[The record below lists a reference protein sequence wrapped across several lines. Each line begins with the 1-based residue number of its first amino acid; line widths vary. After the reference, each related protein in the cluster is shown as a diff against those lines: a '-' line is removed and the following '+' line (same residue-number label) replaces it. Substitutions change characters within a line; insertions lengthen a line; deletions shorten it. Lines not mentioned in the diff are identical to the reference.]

1 MSAAY
6 QPPFEITAAA
16 LELVAGIGAQVGRL
30 EAMRGAA
37 QVPRLRRDS
46 RIRSIHASLAIE
58 NNTLTLEQVTSV
70 IAGKRVLGPPREIQ
84 EVKNAFAAY
93 ESLPSWKP
101 WQAKDL
107 LAAHRLMMNCLADDA
122 GRFRACSV
130 GIAKGGRIVHLAP
143 PADRVPGLMKDLLK
157 WLKQGGAHPLVAGCV
172 FHYELEF
179 IHPFSDGN
187 GRMGRLWQA
196 LILSH
201 WNPLFAW
208 LPVESVIRERQSE
221 YYKVLGV
228 CDKAGNSTV
237 FIEFLLDALLA
248 ALREAQNRVGDG
260 TKSALSRHQVEI
272 LRQCECEQAIGEL
285 MRAAGRSDRTKFRN
299 QLLRPLLDGGFLEMT
314 VPDKPNSRFQKYR
327 ITPKGRELLE
337 HE

>member
-6 QPPFEITAAA
+6 QPPFEITATA

-30 EAMRGAA
+30 EAMSGTGHF
-37 QVPRLRRDS
+37 PRLRREN

-58 NNTLTLEQVTSV
+58 NNTLSLEQVTLV
-70 IAGKRVLGPPREIQ
+70 IAGKRVLGPPREIL

-93 ESLPSWKP
+93 EALPTWMP
-101 WQAKDL
+101 WQVKDL

-130 GIAKGGRIVHLAP
+130 GIANGGRIVHLAP
-143 PADRVPGLMKDLLK
+143 PSDRVPGLMKDLLS

-187 GRMGRLWQA
+187 GRMGRLWQT
-196 LILSH
+196 LILSR

-208 LPVESVIRERQSE
+208 LPVESVIRERQSD
-221 YYKVLGV
+221 YYKVLGA
-228 CDKAGNSTV
+228 CDKAGNSTA
-237 FIEFLLDALLA
+237 FIEFLLAAIRDALMRVPQTDQVSDQVSDQVRFLIRGFKNDREMAAADLMERLGLRHRPTFRKNYLNPALA
-248 ALREAQNRVGDG
+248 LGLIEMTDPDSPKSPAQRYRLTDLGR
-260 TKSALSRHQVEI
+260 S
-272 LRQCECEQAIGEL
+272 L
-285 MRAAGRSDRTKFRN
+285 MR
-299 QLLRPLLDGGFLEMT
+299 
-314 VPDKPNSRFQKYR
+314 
-327 ITPKGRELLE
+327 
-337 HE
+337 

>member
-6 QPPFEITAAA
+6 QPPFEITATA

-30 EAMRGAA
+30 EAMSGTGHF
-37 QVPRLRRDS
+37 PRLRRED

-58 NNTLTLEQVTSV
+58 NNTLSLEQVTLV
-70 IAGKRVLGPPREIQ
+70 IAGKRVLGPPREIL

-93 ESLPSWKP
+93 EALPTWMP
-101 WQAKDL
+101 WQVKDL

-130 GIAKGGRIVHLAP
+130 GIANGGRIVHLAP
-143 PADRVPGLMKDLLK
+143 PSDRVPGLMKDLLG

-187 GRMGRLWQA
+187 GRMGRLWQT
-196 LILSH
+196 LILSR

-208 LPVESVIRERQSE
+208 LPVESVIRERQSD
-221 YYKVLGV
+221 YYKVLGA
-228 CDKAGNSTV
+228 CDKAGNSTAV
-237 FIEFLLDALLA
+237 IEFLLDAMLA
-248 ALREAQNRVGDG
+248 ALRDAQNRESDG
-260 TKSALSRHQVEI
+260 TKLALSRHQVEI
-272 LRQCECEQAIGEL
+272 LRQCVNEQSIGEL
-285 MRAAGRSDRTKFRN
+285 MLTAGRSDRTKFRN
-299 QLLRPLLDGGFLEMT
+299 QLLRPLLEGGILEMT
-314 VPDKPNSRFQKYR
+314 VPEKPNSRFQKYR
-327 ITPKGRELLE
+327 ITSKGRDLMEE
-337 HE
+337 D